1 MIGSAAWIV
10 SGVFGVGKLELG
22 REPANDSAKRVTVSR
37 ARNAIQNMHQRPGRN
52 SSPANPMA
60 TLMPVEPDTLNGC
73 SATEL
78 AEPPTSTLAPSPTP
92 IEALPCAPA

>member
-37 ARNAIQNMHQRPGRN
+37 ARNAIQNMH
-52 SSPANPMA
+52 
-60 TLMPVEPDTLNGC
+60 
-73 SATEL
+73 
-78 AEPPTSTLAPSPTP
+78 
-92 IEALPCAPA
+92 